1 LTILFVRW
9 NLLVRSGLW
18 SSRASSHSER
28 EPGLT
33 KMQSAPMQSIPNASD
48 ILQAVIDA
56 TPDAIFVKD
65 LEGKYVLVNEAAARF
80 VALPPNEVI
89 GKNDFELYPEETA
102 RRFVHDDKVVLAAG
116 KPMSFEGVATSS
128 VGTQAYLV
136 SKGVYRDQHGQIL
149 GIYGISHDIT
159 ELRDAQDSLELTRQA
174 LFRSQKM
181 EAVGQLT
188 GGIAHDFNNILMVI
202 LGNLELLRMRLP
214 QVDDAT
220 TELIDETL
228 RATRHGQ
235 DLTGDLLA
243 FSRRRQLNPQP
254 VAINAL
260 VENIVRLLTRT
271 LGASVKI
278 TTTASRDA
286 GVAMVDPGAL
296 EAAIVNVA
304 LNARDA
310 MPEGGTLTIRTS
322 RTEITQPPRTEDDL
336 AIGRYAMLAIQDT
349 GTGMAPDVV
358 QRVFEPFFSTKTGGA
373 GSGLGLS
380 MVYGFAKQSG
390 GAVTIASE
398 VGRGSTVIIYLPLTK
413 SKPVA
418 VAEPDF
424 PISPPVIAHT
434 ILVVEDEAAVRSTVR
449 RQLEAL
455 GHKVLVAETAAAAL
469 PMLSGQ
475 EAPDVLLTDVVL
487 GAGMNGIDLAEAA
500 RKMKPDFPVIFMS
513 GFSAVSEAQQRI
525 QEIGATLLTKPATLS
540 QLERALNSVMSGSP

>member
-1 LTILFVRW
+1 
-9 NLLVRSGLW
+9 
-18 SSRASSHSER
+18 
-28 EPGLT
+28 
-33 KMQSAPMQSIPNASD
+33 MQPIQNASD
-48 ILQAVIDA
+48 ILLAVIDA

-80 VALPPNEVI
+80 VGRTPEQVV
-89 GKNDFELYPEETA
+89 GRRDFELYPEETA
-102 RRFVHDDKVVLAAG
+102 KRFVEDDKAVLAAG
-116 KPMSFEGVATSS
+116 EPMAFEGVATSHA
-128 VGTQAYLV
+128 GTQAYLV
-136 SKGVYRDQHGQIL
+136 TKGVYRDKNGRIL

-159 ELRDAQDSLELTRQA
+159 ELRAAQDSLEQTRQA

-214 QVDDAT
+214 HVDDPT

-278 TTTASRDA
+278 TTAASRDA
-286 GVAMVDPGAL
+286 GVAMVDPSAL
-296 EAAIVNVA
+296 EAAILNIA

-310 MPEGGTLTIRTS
+310 MPQGGTLTIRTS
-322 RTEITQPPRTEDDL
+322 RADITQSPRTDDDL
-336 AIGRYAMLAIQDT
+336 PIGHYAMLAIQDT
-349 GTGMAPDVV
+349 GSGMPPEVV
-358 QRVFEPFFSTKTGGA
+358 QRVFEPFFTTKTGGT

-398 VGRGSTVIIYLPLTK
+398 AGRGTTVILYLPLTK
-413 SKPVA
+413 NKPVA
-418 VAEPDF
+418 ATTPALLM
-424 PISPPVIAHT
+424 SPPVVSYR
-434 ILVVEDEAAVRSTVR
+434 ILVVEDEASVRSTVR
-449 RQLEAL
+449 RQLETL
-455 GHKVLVAETAAAAL
+455 GHTVLIAETAMAAL
-469 PMLSGQ
+469 PMLKGPD
-475 EAPDVLLTDVVL
+475 APDLLLTDVVL
-487 GAGMNGIDLAEAA
+487 GTGMNGIDLAEAA
-500 RKMKPDFPVIFMS
+500 RVFTPGLPVIFMS
-513 GFSAVSEAQQRI
+513 GFTAVPEAQQRI
-525 QEIGATLLTKPATLS
+525 SDSGAPLLTKPSTLS
-540 QLERALNSVMSGSP
+540 QLERALNAVMSGSPRGTSSS

>member
-1 LTILFVRW
+1 MHL
-9 NLLVRSGLW
+9 
-18 SSRASSHSER
+18 
-28 EPGLT
+28 
-33 KMQSAPMQSIPNASD
+33 IPNASD
-48 ILQAVIDA
+48 ILLAVIDA

-65 LEGKYVLVNEAAARF
+65 LEGRYVLANRAAARF
-80 VALPPNEVI
+80 IGRTPDQVI
-89 GKNDFELYPEETA
+89 GRHDFELYPEETS
-102 RRFVHDDKVVLAAG
+102 RRFVEDDKVVLASGA
-116 KPMSFEGVATSS
+116 PMSFEGVASS
-128 VGTQAYLV
+128 ASGTQAYLV
-136 SKGVYRDQHGQIL
+136 TKGVYRDKDGKIL

-159 ELRDAQDSLELTRQA
+159 ELRGAQDSLEQTRAA

-214 QVDDAT
+214 ELDDPT

-271 LGASVKI
+271 LGASVRI
-278 TTTASRDA
+278 TTAASRDA
-286 GVAMVDPGAL
+286 GVALVDEAAL
-296 EAAIVNVA
+296 EAALLNVA

-322 RTEITQPPRTEDDL
+322 KTEITQSPRTEDDL
-336 AIGRYAMLAIQDT
+336 AIGQYAMLAIQDT
-349 GTGMAPDVV
+349 GTGMPPDVV
-358 QRVFEPFFSTKTGGA
+358 SRVFEPFFTTKTGGT

-390 GAVTIASE
+390 GVVSIASE
-398 VGRGSTVIIYLPLTK
+398 VGRGTTVIIYLPLTRK
-413 SKPVA
+413 KPIVA
-418 VAEPDF
+418 AAPALPVN
-424 PISPPVIAHT
+424 PPLVAHT

-449 RQLEAL
+449 RQLETL
-455 GHKVLVAETAAAAL
+455 GHNVLLAETAAAAL
-469 PMLSGQ
+469 PLLND
-475 EAPDVLLTDVVL
+475 ATPPDVLLTDVVL
-487 GAGMNGIDLAEAA
+487 GSGMNGIDLAEAA
-500 RKMKPDFPVIFMS
+500 RVLLPGLPVIFMS
-513 GFSAVSEAQQRI
+513 GFTAVPEAQQRI
-525 QEIGATLLTKPATLS
+525 SESGAPLLTKPSTLS
-540 QLERALNSVMSGSP
+540 QLERALNAVMTGSRRRTSKS